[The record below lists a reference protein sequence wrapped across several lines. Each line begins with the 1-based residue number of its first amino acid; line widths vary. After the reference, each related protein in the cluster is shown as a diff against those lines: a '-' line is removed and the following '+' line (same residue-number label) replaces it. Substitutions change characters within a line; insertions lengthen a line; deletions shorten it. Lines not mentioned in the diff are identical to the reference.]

1 MLTDQALI
9 QFRHTLHQHP
19 ELSDQET
26 ATAQRIKTIFR
37 NFKPDDVLENIGGH
51 GLAFCFNGQASGP
64 TTLIRCEL
72 DALPIQEI
80 NELPYRSV
88 CDGVSHKCGHDGHMT
103 IVIALGSYLAEN
115 RPQKG
120 RVICLFQPAEE
131 TGAGAIN
138 MVRDSQFQQL
148 TPDYCFAL
156 HNLPGKPLGTVY
168 CKPGAFNCASRGMI
182 IRLKGKTSHAAHPE
196 DGISPALAMSTII
209 QQLDQLPQLT
219 QLQEQVT
226 GFNLVTVVYAH
237 LGEIAFGTAP
247 GEATVM
253 ATLRTSTN
261 EAMNHLIEQ
270 ASTLVQHQAEQ
281 HKLSFSLE
289 WDDVFRASVNSD
301 NGYQMV
307 KNACEVTGTPL
318 VTPDEGFRWSE
329 DFGIF
334 TEVAQGA
341 MFALGA
347 GDTSPQLHNPDYDF
361 PDELIPVG
369 FKLFREIVEGI
380 NGFENAD
387 R

>member
-1 MLTDQALI
+1 MLTPQQLTRL
-9 QFRHTLHQHP
+9 RHELHQHP

-26 ATAQRIKTIFR
+26 DTARRIRHLFAGL
-37 NFKPDDVLENIGGH
+37 NPDQTLEPLGST
-51 GLAFCFNGQASGP
+51 GLAFCFDGP
-64 TTLIRCEL
+64 QPGPVTLIRCEL

-80 NELPYRSV
+80 NDLPYRSV
-88 CDGVSHKCGHDGHMT
+88 CDGISHKCGHDGHMA
-103 IVIALGSYLAEN
+103 IVSALGSYLSSN
-115 RPQKG
+115 RPEKG

-131 TGAGAIN
+131 TGAGAIQ
-138 MVRDSQFQQL
+138 VVQDPAFQPL
-148 TPDYCFAL
+148 KPDYCFAL

-168 CKPGAFNCASRGMI
+168 CKPGPFNCASRGMI

-196 DGISPALAMSTII
+196 DGISPALAMSRII
-209 QQLDQLPQLT
+209 QRLNELPEQLD
-219 QLQEQVT
+219 
-226 GFNLVTVVYAH
+226 GFNQVTVVHAQ

-247 GEATVM
+247 GEACVM
-253 ATLRTSTN
+253 ATLRTETN
-261 EAMNHLIEQ
+261 EAMQ
-270 ASTLVQHQAEQ
+270 QLVSAARTMAEQ
-281 HKLSFSLE
+281 EAEKDPLSLSLE

-301 NGYQMV
+301 SGYRMV
-307 KNACEVTGTPL
+307 KKACETTGTPL

-347 GDTSPQLHNPDYDF
+347 GDSSPQLHNPDYDF

-369 FKLFREIVEGI
+369 FELFRAIVEGI
-380 NGFENAD
+380 NGFQTAK

>member
-1 MLTDQALI
+1 MLSDKALI
-9 QFRHTLHQHP
+9 EFRHTLHQHP
-19 ELSDQET
+19 ELSDREV
-26 ATAQRIKTIFR
+26 ATAERIKALFAS
-37 NFKPDDVLENIGGH
+37 FQPDETRENLGGL
-51 GLAFCFNGQASGP
+51 GLAFCFDGDQDGP

-80 NELPYRSV
+80 NDLPYRSV

-103 IVIALGSYLAEN
+103 IVTALGSYLADN
-115 RPQKG
+115 RPQRG

-131 TGAGAIN
+131 TGAGAVN
-138 MVRDSQFQQL
+138 VVQDPQFQAL
-148 TPDYCFAL
+148 KPDYCFAL

-196 DGISPALAMSTII
+196 DGISPALAMSHII
-209 QQLDQLPQLT
+209 QQLTQLP
-219 QLQEQVT
+219 EQMA

-261 EAMNHLIEQ
+261 EAMNQLIEQ
-270 ASTLVQHQAEQ
+270 ATELVQQQAKQ
-281 HKLSFSLE
+281 HRLSVTIE
-289 WDDVFRASVNSD
+289 WDDVFRASVNSET
-301 NGYQMV
+301 GYQTV
-307 KNACEVTGTPL
+307 KSACEVTGTPL
-318 VTPDEGFRWSE
+318 VTPDQGFRWSE

-334 TEVAQGA
+334 TEVAEGA

-369 FKLFREIVEGI
+369 FELFQAIVEEI
-380 NGFENAD
+380 NGACGIQK
-387 R
+387 

>member
-1 MLTDQALI
+1 MLSDHALI

-19 ELSDQET
+19 ELSDQEI
-26 ATAQRIKTIFR
+26 ATAARIKNLFTRFS
-37 NFKPDDVLENIGGH
+37 PDESLENIGGN
-51 GLAFCFNGQASGP
+51 GLAFCFDGKESGP

-80 NELPYRSV
+80 NDLPYRSV
-88 CDGVSHKCGHDGHMT
+88 CDGVSHKCGHDGHMA
-103 IVIALGSYLAEN
+103 IVTALGSHLAEN
-115 RPQKG
+115 RPQRG

-131 TGAGAIN
+131 TGAGAVN
-138 MVRDSQFQQL
+138 MVHDRQFEQL
-148 TPDYCFAL
+148 KPDYCFAL

-196 DGISPALAMSTII
+196 DGISPALAMSNII
-209 QQLDQLPQLT
+209 QQLNQLPQ
-219 QLQEQVT
+219 QQEKGQMT

-261 EAMNHLIEQ
+261 KAMNQLIER
-270 ASTLVQHQAEQ
+270 ATELVQQQADDYQ
-281 HKLSFSLE
+281 LSFSLE

-301 NGYQMV
+301 SGYQMV
-307 KNACEVTGTPL
+307 KKACEATGTPL
-318 VTPDEGFRWSE
+318 ITPEEGFRWSE

-380 NGFENAD
+380 NGFTDEN